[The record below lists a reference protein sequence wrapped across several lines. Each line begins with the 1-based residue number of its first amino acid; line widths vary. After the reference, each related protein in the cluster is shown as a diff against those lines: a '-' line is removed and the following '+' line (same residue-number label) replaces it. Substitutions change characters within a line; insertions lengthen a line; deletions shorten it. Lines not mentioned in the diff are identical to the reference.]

1 MLQPTARSVIGT
13 PEFMAPELY
22 EEEYNELADIY
33 SFGMCMLEMVT
44 FEYPYSECKN
54 PAQIYKKVTSAIKP
68 AAFKKVS
75 DPQIKELIE
84 KCLVPASGRLSAMVL
99 LKDSFLQVENLK
111 DPICDPLKFSQV
123 WLTGMKND
131 DNSVSLTLR
140 IADAFGQVRNIH
152 FIFYLDSDTAVSV
165 AGEMVE
171 QLELAD
177 HDVVFISEFIDD
189 LIMKLLPGWKPSSD
203 YSSTDKDIDLELKL
217 EFDAIE
223 TQYQRWFQELSRMRE
238 EALEA
243 TRKRWI
249 AKKKLAGACS
259 FPSCFVVVESDFNW
273 NLCIGCGCVFMEVGI
288 LTLALSFSPLEISHW

>member
-54 PAQIYKKVTSAIKP
+54 PAQIYKKVTSAIKL

-171 QLELAD
+171 QLELVD
-177 HDVVFISEFIDD
+177 HDVAFISKFIDD

-203 YSSTDKDIDLELKL
+203 YSSSGTVSLYGESPKL
-217 EFDAIE
+217 GDGKTLTGCPWDSLLANLPGLAFES
-223 TQYQRWFQELSRMRE
+223 SRR
-238 EALEA
+238 
-243 TRKRWI
+243 
-249 AKKKLAGACS
+249 
-259 FPSCFVVVESDFNW
+259 FN
-273 NLCIGCGCVFMEVGI
+273 N
-288 LTLALSFSPLEISHW
+288 S